1 MADEGKCP
9 ECGAES
15 GVHKINCKKARADRE
30 AASGK
35 EPAAYW
41 TTDQMVTALLRHTVE
56 KAGSGVMGLA
66 LKDDGHWVVSAEY
79 GHEEDE
85 GEPTGMVGAATYGTG
100 DLRQALM
107 RAGADAGIWI
117 VDDSEDP
124 GERQQ
129 RILIAEAA
137 EESHLD
143 SDYPMTAVQGSFSL
157 LADADEAYVFHGD
170 RAVCIKHRAFAP
182 FQATVTIQRRPRGT
196 DLGPDLTLVER
207 GETLGAHIGIPLAH
221 AEALLAADAETAT
234 AQQEELAAQALDEM
248 RKFVADEK
256 S

>member
-1 MADEGKCP
+1 MADEAKCP
-9 ECGAES
+9 ECGCEP
-15 GVHKINCKKARADRE
+15 GTHKINCKKARADRE

-41 TTDQMVTALLRHTVE
+41 TTDQMVTALLRHTVK
-56 KAGSGVMGLA
+56 KAGSGVLALA

-100 DLRQALM
+100 ELRQALM
-107 RAGADAGIWI
+107 RAGADAGLWI
-117 VDDSEDP
+117 DDGSPEP
-124 GERQQ
+124 AGRQQ
-129 RILIAEAA
+129 RILICEAEHPA
-137 EESHLD
+137 E
-143 SDYPMTAVQGSFSL
+143 MNIGAVQGSKNL
-157 LADADEAYVFHGD
+157 LADADEAYAFSGD
-170 RAVCIKHRAFAP
+170 KAVCIKHRELNAGDPGAI
-182 FQATVTIQRRPRGT
+182 AVTIQRRPRRT

-207 GETLGAHIGIPLAH
+207 GETLGAHIGIPLAY

-234 AQQEELAAQALDEM
+234 FPQEELAAQALDEM